1 LQALSAGLLKMKD
14 EGLPVDCLT
23 PQGAIYLSARIAPFG
38 GRTKDGA
45 LQTTDD
51 IRRYVL
57 NAAGMALVPFNAFGM
72 KDDDGWFR
80 LSVGAVSLRDVEES
94 LPRLRNALRSLA

>member
-1 LQALSAGLLKMKD
+1 
-14 EGLPVDCLT
+14 
-23 PQGAIYLSARIAPFG
+23 
-38 GRTKDGA
+38 
-45 LQTTDD
+45 
-51 IRRYVL
+51 VL

-94 LPRLRNALRSLA
+94 LPRLAAALRSLA